1 MLSLTRITAN
11 RISVVLPR
19 ATVASGSSR
28 MFSIGKDIASKEKVE
43 EDRYIR
49 AIEHEAYL
57 KRKAAAEKSAP
68 KLTAEEEAAKKVH
81 DAAVADVFAVLAKTG
96 DKISDEGVEALVAW
110 KLGA

>member
-1 MLSLTRITAN
+1 LITK
-11 RISVVLPR
+11 IKTESQ
-19 ATVASGSSR
+19 
-28 MFSIGKDIASKEKVE
+28 EKVE

-49 AIEHEAYL
+49 AMEHEAYL
-57 KRKAAAEKSAP
+57 KRKAAAEKNAP